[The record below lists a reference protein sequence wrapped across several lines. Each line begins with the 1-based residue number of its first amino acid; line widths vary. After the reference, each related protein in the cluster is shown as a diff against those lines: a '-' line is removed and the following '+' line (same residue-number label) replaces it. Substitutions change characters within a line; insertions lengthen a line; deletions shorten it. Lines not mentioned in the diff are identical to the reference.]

1 MLRLAYSAPDTRCQR
16 LSLVAPAPSLSTSFT
31 ANTRKRATP
40 QTQVSHS
47 PYNLLFYMYYLV
59 EILPSSSAKSD
70 GVHEQLALRYTA
82 YSSFMSSLTR
92 ISSRARVLALR
103 YTAYSSLKD
112 GHTVDHLFAK
122 VRTSAWAFPFFIII
136 SQCCGGWLDRGAA
149 VRDRSARALALWLG
163 PAAYLQPLILIA
175 ACSLM
180 LWLVKDDCR
189 YIAAKRAL
197 SPLYLRTW

>member
-136 SQCCGGWLDRGAA
+136 SQCCGRVVESWRCGERQVGAGSRTVARSCCIFATLNSHCCLLANA
-149 VRDRSARALALWLG
+149 V
-163 PAAYLQPLILIA
+163 
-175 ACSLM
+175 AC
-180 LWLVKDDCR
+180 
-189 YIAAKRAL
+189 
-197 SPLYLRTW
+197 